1 MLLVS
6 WLLEFGVL
14 RQARAFPR
22 KRMTQCVAWA
32 GVGRRQAGMIA
43 VACSLSALWPFWCH
57 TERKALGMTSQA
69 AFSPAAASCEGE

>member
-22 KRMTQCVAWA
+22 KRVTQLRGLGWC
-32 GVGRRQAGMIA
+32 RQATGGDDRGRMLVVSA
-43 VACSLSALWPFWCH
+43 VAVLVPHREEGARDDVTGRFLTCS
-57 TERKALGMTSQA
+57 SQL
-69 AFSPAAASCEGE
+69 